1 MASTNDRVRVTRPD
15 GSELTISRASY
26 EGVYQHLDGWKLVE
40 DEKKPAPKK
49 ATSSKKG
56 ADDGDA

>member
-1 MASTNDRVRVTRPD
+1 MANDDRVKVTRPD

-26 EGVYQHLDGWKLVE
+26 EGVYRHREGWKLVE
-40 DEKKPAPKK
+40 DEKKPATKK